1 MDPARAADILSQALL
16 AAPKNPS
23 AQRALAEGLSAVAAR
38 MDPARAAQACS
49 HAADILSQA
58 LLAEQKGPDAQ
69 KVLAEGLSMMAP
81 WIGFD
86 QADRTCS
93 RVIQLLSKAM
103 AKTNR
108 HETQAGITRALVA
121 FSSYSNRAERLAH
134 STSLVSSI
142 GTFAGPRSPL
152 ASFALVIPALAP
164 HPCRF
169 STPEL
174 VELLKQP
181 LCFGPTR
188 RVFLNHLA
196 FRYQR
201 LFIDHWDFIRFARE
215 HDLRDDAG
223 RPLDFRSLP
232 R

>member
-1 MDPARAADILSQALL
+1 MDPDRAADILS
-16 AAPKNPS
+16 K
-23 AQRALAEGLSAVAAR
+23 ALAEQKGPHTQEALAKGLSAVAAR
-38 MDPARAAQACS
+38 MDPDRAAQACS
-49 HAADILSQA
+49 HAADILSKA
-58 LLAEQKGPDAQ
+58 LLAALKDPDAQ
-69 KVLAEGLSMMAP
+69 RALAEGLLAVAP

-93 RVIQLLSKAM
+93 QIIQLLSKAM
-103 AKTNR
+103 AKTNK
-108 HETQAGITRALVA
+108 HETQASITRALVA
-121 FSSYSNRAERLAH
+121 FSSYSSRAERLAH

-142 GTFAGPRSPL
+142 GTFAGPRFPL
-152 ASFALVIPALAP
+152 ASLALVIPALAP

-201 LFIDHWDFIRFARE
+201 LLIDHWDFIRFAHE